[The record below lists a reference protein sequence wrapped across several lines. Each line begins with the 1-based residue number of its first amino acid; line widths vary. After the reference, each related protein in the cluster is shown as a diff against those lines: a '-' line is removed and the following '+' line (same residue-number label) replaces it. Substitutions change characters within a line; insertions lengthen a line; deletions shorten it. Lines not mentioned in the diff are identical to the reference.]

1 MNNLTDWFHWIP
13 RGLCIL
19 AILFISM
26 FALDSFAPGLPLWEQ
41 IRDFLIHLAPS
52 YILVLILW
60 LAWVKEKWG
69 GWLFI
74 AFGAITSIPVFML
87 NYSRSGSAWM
97 ALGTVFIINIPVVM
111 VGAMFL
117 ISHYLKKK

>member
-1 MNNLTDWFHWIP
+1 M
-13 RGLCIL
+13 

-52 YILVLILW
+52 YALVLILW
-60 LAWVKEKWG
+60 LAWVREKWG

-74 AFGAITSIPVFML
+74 VLGAATAVPVFML
-87 NYSRSGSAWM
+87 NYQRSGSAWM
-97 ALGTVFIINIPVVM
+97 ALGIVFLINLPVIM

-117 ISHYLKKK
+117 VSHYLKNK